1 MSTHTASRRAVR
13 TAGLIAGAGLFLLA
27 ASAPELRAQDTAI
40 VVNPTRPAPTAPA
53 VPAAPGRPAE
63 VLVGT
68 GPNGATLRCRD
79 GSYPAALAPESA
91 CAEKGGVLVRFPL
104 RRTPQ
109 NGPRVG
115 RTTPHPIPPDSAP
128 APALRADPVP
138 DRSNVIVPAALP
150 PANATLQCGDGTF
163 IVSDTSSVRCAQRG
177 GVAVIFPRRRGN

>member
-1 MSTHTASRRAVR
+1 MSTPIVTRRAVR
-13 TAGLIAGAGLFLLA
+13 TAGSIAGVVLLLLA
-27 ASAPELRAQDTAI
+27 ATAPELHAQDTAI
-40 VVNPTRPAPTAPA
+40 VVNPNRPAPTAPA
-53 VPAAPGRPAE
+53 VPGRPVE
-63 VLVGT
+63 VLTGS

-109 NGPRVG
+109 NGPQLR
-115 RTTPHPIPPDSAP
+115 RTTPHPIPPDSTP
-128 APALRADPVP
+128 APALKSEPVP
-138 DRSNVIVPAALP
+138 DRSNVVVPAALP

-177 GVAVIFPRRRGN
+177 GVAAIFPRRRGN